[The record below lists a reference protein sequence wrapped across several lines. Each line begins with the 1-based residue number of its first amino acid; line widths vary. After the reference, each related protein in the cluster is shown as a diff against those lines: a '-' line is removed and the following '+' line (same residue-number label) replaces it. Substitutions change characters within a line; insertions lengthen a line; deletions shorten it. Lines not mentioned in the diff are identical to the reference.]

1 MDIHMEEMEDYKR
14 RDLAGPREES
24 RREEVPLPGGEAGP
38 AGASRTES
46 GAGPATSGSLP
57 ILDSPESLD
66 ALDRRLVQV
75 RPSARQLRHQ
85 QMEFYGFIHF
95 TVNTF
100 TDREWGDGTE
110 SPEIFHPSRLDARQ
124 WVAVAKDAGMRGLI
138 LTCKHHDG
146 FCLWPSRYTRHSV
159 AASPYRDGRGDVV
172 REVSEACKEAGLAF
186 GVYLSPWDRN
196 HPSYGSGKE
205 YDDYFVNQLT
215 ELLEGYGDI
224 FAVWFDGACGEGK
237 NGRKQVYDWKRYYD
251 TVRHLQPMA
260 CISVCGPDVRWC
272 GNEAGRTRPS
282 EWSVVPARA
291 ADTEKIAENSQQAD
305 ETSFR
310 QREITASDLDLG
322 SRQVLWDEQDLIWYP
337 AEVNTSIRPGWFY
350 HAWED
355 EKVKSLEELVHV
367 YEHSV
372 GGNATFLLNIAPDR
386 EGLVGPADVA
396 RLHELGEYLRQTYRV
411 NLVEQAALTCDTCL
425 EGYGIENVRRDTYD
439 ACFRTADG
447 VRESRITLTWKEPV
461 RASRLVLKENL
472 LLGQRV
478 ERFAVDA
485 WVDGDFRQIAEGTVI
500 GYRKNVDLGKVETD
514 RLRIRILDARIAP
527 TLAFLGVYGEWR
539 S

>member
-1 MDIHMEEMEDYKR
+1 MNIHMEEVVSLKR
-14 RDLAGPREES
+14 QQDLGSAD
-24 RREEVPLPGGEAGP
+24 AAN
-38 AGASRTES
+38 AGAL
-46 GAGPATSGSLP
+46 GSLN
-57 ILDSPESLD
+57 SLD
-66 ALDRRLVQV
+66 DLDRRLVQV
-75 RPSARQLRHQ
+75 VPSRRQLRHQ
-85 QMEFYGFIHF
+85 QLEFYGFIHF

-110 SPEIFHPSRLDARQ
+110 SPEIFNPVGLDARQ
-124 WVAVAKDAGMRGLI
+124 WVAVARDAGMRGLI

-159 AASPYRDGRGDVV
+159 AASPYQDGRGDVV
-172 REVSEACKEAGLAF
+172 REVSEACREAGLAF

-215 ELLEGYGDI
+215 ELLENYGDI
-224 FAVWFDGACGEGK
+224 FTVWFDGACGEGK
-237 NGRKQVYDWKRYYD
+237 DGRKQVYDWKRYYD
-251 TVRHLQPMA
+251 TVRRLQPMA

-282 EWSVVPARA
+282 EWSVVPART

-322 SRQVLWDEQDLIWYP
+322 SRQVLQDEKDLIWYP

-350 HAWED
+350 HASED
-355 EKVKSLEELVHV
+355 GKVKSLAELVYI

-372 GGNATFLLNIAPDR
+372 GGNAMFLLNLAPDR
-386 EGLVGPADVA
+386 QGLVSRADTD
-396 RLHELGEYLRQTYRV
+396 RLHELGEYLRETYRV
-411 NLVEQAALTCDTCL
+411 NLAQQARFTCDTCL
-425 EGYGIENVRRDTYD
+425 EDHDIENVRQDTYD

-447 VRESRITLTWKEPV
+447 VRTCGIILEWEQPV
-461 RASRLVLKENL
+461 VIRRLVLKENL

-485 WVDGDFRQIAEGTVI
+485 QVDGTFCQVYEGTVV
-500 GYRKNVDLGKVETD
+500 GYKKIVCLDEVRTRAVRV
-514 RLRIRILDARIAP
+514 RILDARIAP
-527 TLAFLGVYGEWR
+527 ALAFLGVYGDGQD
-539 S
+539 